1 MNNNEL
7 REKLMNYFKD
17 NEDDMN
23 DVMEQL
29 DSWDGFLG
37 DDAYFPM
44 DELYELNPVNSQDDL
59 DDLMNRI
66 YYGHDDD
73 NGGGSA
79 FCPNR
84 YYFYYNG
91 YGNLVSSDYKD
102 YSDKLDDY
110 FIDEVMEN
118 RNQITL
124 PDGVEE
130 IFTEYDDSNQDDGN
144 DDSDN

>member
-7 REKLMNYFKD
+7 REKLIDYFKD
-17 NEDDMN
+17 NEEDMN

-29 DSWDGFLG
+29 DSWNGFLG

-44 DELYELNPVNSQDDL
+44 DELYDFYNISNRDDF
-59 DDLMNRI
+59 DNLMARI
-66 YYGHDDD
+66 FYGHDDE
-73 NGGGSA
+73 NGDGSA

-84 YYFYYNG
+84 DYFYYNG

-102 YSDKLDDY
+102 YTDKLDDY
-110 FIDEVMEN
+110 FIDNLIEN
-118 RNQITL
+118 YNSLTL

-130 IFTEYDDSNQDDGN
+130 IFEEYENQDDDN
-144 DDSDN
+144 DDSDD

>member
-44 DELYELNPVNSQDDL
+44 DELYELNPVNSQDDF

-73 NGGGSA
+73 NGDGSA

-102 YSDKLDDY
+102 YRDKLDDY

-118 RNQITL
+118 RDKITL

-130 IFTEYDDSNQDDGN
+130 IFDEYDDSNQDDDN
-144 DDSDN
+144 DGDN

>member
-7 REKLMNYFKD
+7 REKLMNYFRD

-44 DELYELNPVNSQDDL
+44 DELYELNPVNSQDDF

-66 YYGHDDD
+66 YYGHDDYCGD
-73 NGGGSA
+73 GSA

-84 YYFYYNG
+84 NYFYYNG

-110 FIDEVMEN
+110 FIDELIEN
-118 RNQITL
+118 MNNITL

-130 IFTEYDDSNQDDGN
+130 IFDEYDDN